1 MLVADEWQIN
11 MRQAQIELESLEAQK
26 NAEEASKNRN
36 FTQIYSNGWKRIREL
51 AKGNPGA
58 IALYSFFAE
67 NIDPTCGAVVADQQF
82 LANQMNVS
90 TRTIRTWLKY
100 LEDRQALVRIPIAG
114 RVCAYALDP
123 REVWKGYNNTKDYAA
138 FNTKTLVNKEGDI
151 KRRIMSM
158 FSSDRNKDNMVKK
171 EIA

>member
-1 MLVADEWQIN
+1 
-11 MRQAQIELESLEAQK
+11 MRQAQIELESLETQK
-26 NAEEASKNRN
+26 EVEEASKNRR
-36 FTQIYSNGWKRIREL
+36 FTQIYPNGWKRIREL
-51 AKGNPGA
+51 AEGNPGA
-58 IALYSFFAE
+58 IGLYSFFAE

-100 LEDRQALVRIPIAG
+100 LEEKQALVRIPIAG

-138 FNTKTLVNKEGDI
+138 FNTKTLVNKDGDI

-158 FSSDRNKDNMVKK
+158 FSSDKDRNNTAKK
-171 EIA
+171 AN